1 MVLILKEL
9 YCTVIV
15 RSITTRDDGMAWEK
29 KIVIVQSIK
38 SQEPN
43 HKTKSIKPPPPP
55 TPTLPPRSANQK
67 KKKKKK
73 KKNNNNNHEDITL

>member
-1 MVLILKEL
+1 MVLIINEL
-9 YCTVIV
+9 EMMVWH
-15 RSITTRDDGMAWEK
+15 GEKK

-73 KKNNNNNHEDITL
+73 KNNNNNHEDITL